1 MVHTQ
6 CEQTA
11 ECSIDVSNDEVHRLC
26 GMKSGKRNSIFPFKH
41 THTHKH
47 TEGIKRKETRF
58 RSEIRTRTIDLNQLF
73 LL

>member
-41 THTHKH
+41 THTHIS
-47 TEGIKRKETRF
+47 TRKESNEKRL
-58 RSEIRTRTIDLNQLF
+58 DLEPKFELVQLT
-73 LL
+73 